1 MRRPDMLKAMAAR
14 VTDLRAE
21 FEAQLRA
28 VSRIEQHLQ
37 KNHTVTDESWGAL
50 DDALRRSLGEMRVNN
65 ANIRDV
71 LEELTREVR
80 AEPRARA

>member
-1 MRRPDMLKAMAAR
+1 MAAR

-28 VSRIEQHLQ
+28 VSRLEQYLQ
-37 KNHTVTDESWGAL
+37 KNHTGADESWGAL

-65 ANIRDV
+65 ASIRE
-71 LEELTREVR
+71 LLQELTSDAR

>member
-1 MRRPDMLKAMAAR
+1 MRRPDVLNAMAAR

-37 KNHTVTDESWGAL
+37 KTHTVTDESWGAL

-71 LEELTREVR
+71 LQELTRDAR